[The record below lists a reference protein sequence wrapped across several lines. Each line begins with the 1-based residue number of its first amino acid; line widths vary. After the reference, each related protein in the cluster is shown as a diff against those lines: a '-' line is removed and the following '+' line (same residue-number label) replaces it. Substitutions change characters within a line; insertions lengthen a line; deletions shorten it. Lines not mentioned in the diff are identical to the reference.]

1 MLVITQKSVKL
12 KKKIDHDYEIYITTQ
27 QLNKLAKENF
37 AARLKGAKIA
47 TKAHIVDLMRKTDFD
62 DKLKN

>member
-1 MLVITQKSVKL
+1 MKL

-27 QLNKLAKENF
+27 QLNKLTKENF
-37 AARLKGAKIA
+37 TARLKEAKIA

-62 DKLKN
+62 INSKIKTKIYFR